1 MDIDLS
7 FIQNANFLRSV
18 KEYLEKLFQLD
29 RKIQGILLFGSLAR
43 GEAIYSERE
52 VSDIDLIVI
61 FSDGEL
67 PNDHIE
73 RSKTKRELMD
83 LALIGFDSIWMTKTE
98 FEKSVQIKMDII
110 LSCLDEGKILYDPNE
125 LIKNQKSKLIRE
137 LKEKGVK
144 KRKNYWIWP
153 LKKIGEEIEW

>member
-7 FIQNANFLRSV
+7 FIQNANFLRSI

-83 LALIGFDSIWMTKTE
+83 LALIGIDSIWMTKTE

-110 LSCLDEGKILYDPNE
+110 LKFL
-125 LIKNQKSKLIRE
+125 R
-137 LKEKGVK
+137 
-144 KRKNYWIWP
+144 
-153 LKKIGEEIEW
+153 